1 VSAVKSMLLRTGLLA
16 LTAAAILAPQPA
28 AAGAAVN
35 SEPAWAM
42 TVRSIPTVFPRSDE
56 AAFLEGT
63 EWYVITATNVGG
75 APTDGAVTV
84 TDTLPAGVEPFT
96 NEFRHPYLVNRTGNQ
111 ATNYPCQT
119 SGQLITCEA
128 PEDVPVGESMFVE
141 IPVVASPSAPDQATN
156 IVSISGG
163 GALDKTASTTTEIGS
178 RIPPFG
184 FLGGEA
190 GFSAQLSA
198 ADGSTEARAGA
209 HPYQATFAVGF
220 PTYVPA
226 SGEPYAVGEPET
238 FNFSLPRGFYVNPN
252 AVKVKCTETELE
264 NDQVGGPG
272 CPQASQVGLA
282 LTITRAFG
290 PTPVPF
296 SPKPLYAMAAAPGH
310 PAEFAFDAEAGVYVH
325 VFGHVNAD
333 GEYELAS
340 HAPNIPAKLPL
351 LASIVT
357 LWGNPTDQSHDQMRG
372 LPQNGVGCIGLLPS
386 EHTCPLDPTE
396 RLGTS
401 LLTMPSDCGS
411 GPLSLPGEVSSWIE
425 RGVFDHRTVLATDLT
440 GDPVEVSGCNAP
452 QFTPTISSQATTNLA
467 DSPTG
472 LDFNLHQPQE
482 GSYEGIATA
491 NLKNA
496 SVTLPAGLSI
506 NPSSA
511 NGQSACSVSQV
522 GLTTPVGQAAPI
534 HFDETPQSCPNASKL
549 GTVEVSTPL
558 LEEKLSGAIYLAKP
572 YENPFGN
579 LISIYLAIEDE
590 QTGTIAKLA
599 GKVTPDPVTGQLT
612 ATFAENPELPFE
624 DIDLHFFNGAGAALT
639 TPLAC
644 GTYTTTSTLTPW
656 STPEGADAHPT
667 GSFQTQVAAGGSGNC
682 PSSEANAPNK
692 PAFTA
697 GTIAPEAGAYSPFVL
712 KLSRP
717 DGTQRLTGI
726 DTTLPKGL
734 AAKFAGIPYCS
745 EAQIAQ
751 AQSRSNPNQGAL
763 EQASPSCP
771 AASEVGTVTVGAGS
785 GPTPFY
791 ASGHAYLSG
800 PYKGAPLSLAIITPA
815 IAGPFDLGT
824 VVVRTALYVDPETA
838 QGRAVSDPL
847 PSILQGIP
855 LDIRS
860 IAVKLDRPSF
870 TLNPTSCDPMAITGA
885 ASALSGQSAALT
897 SPFQVGGCS
906 ALKFKPKLK
915 ISLKGGTK
923 RHRFPALKAVL
934 TYPKGNYANIAS
946 AQVTLPHSAFLE
958 QSHIGTV
965 CTRVQFAANAC
976 PKASIYGKARA
987 ITPLLDKPLEGPVY
1001 LRSSSHELPDLVAAL
1016 NGQIDVDLVGRIDTG
1031 KGGGIRNTFEAVPD
1045 APVSKFVL
1053 EMKGGK
1059 KGLLVNSEDICR
1071 KPQRATVSFTGQ
1083 NGKASDAT
1091 PLIANSCGGK
1101 AKKKRGSHGKKGHG
1115 GKK

>member
-1 VSAVKSMLLRTGLLA
+1 VSAVKSLLLRSGLLA
-16 LTAAAILAPQPA
+16 LTTAAILAQPA
-28 AAGAAVN
+28 VAGAAVN
-35 SEPAWAM
+35 NEPAWVM
-42 TVRSIPTVFPRSDE
+42 TVRSTPTVFPRSGE
-56 AAFLEGT
+56 AGFLAGAER
-63 EWYVITATNVGG
+63 YFITATNVGG
-75 APTDGAVTV
+75 APTDGPVTV
-84 TDTLPAGVEPFT
+84 TDTLPAGIEPFT
-96 NEFRHPYLVNRTGNQ
+96 NEFNRPEVLNRTGNQ
-111 ATNYPCQT
+111 SSNYPCQT
-119 SGQLITCEA
+119 SGQLVTCEA
-128 PEDVPVGESMFVE
+128 PEDIPAGESMTVR
-141 IPVVASPSAPDQATN
+141 IPVTALASAPDQVTDSAT
-156 IVSISGG
+156 ISGG
-163 GALDKTASTTTEIGS
+163 GALDKKETTTTEIGS
-178 RIPPFG
+178 RIPSFG
-184 FLGGEA
+184 FLEGEA

-198 ADGSTEARAGA
+198 ADGSADNRAGS
-209 HPYQATFAVGF
+209 HPYQATFTIGF
-220 PTYVPA
+220 PNFVPGN
-226 SGEPYAVGEPET
+226 GELYAVGEPET

-252 AVKVKCTETELE
+252 AVKVKCTEIELE
-264 NDQVGGPG
+264 SDLVGQVG
-272 CPQASQVGLA
+272 CPPASQVGLVV
-282 LTITRAFG
+282 TISRFLG
-290 PTPVPF
+290 SRPTPF
-296 SPKPLYAMAAAPGH
+296 EAKPLYAMAAAPGH
-310 PAEFAFDAEAGVYVH
+310 PAEFAFDAENAVYVH
-325 VFGHVNAD
+325 LFGHVNAD

-340 HAPNIPAKLPL
+340 QAPNIPAKLPL

-372 LPQNGVGCIGLLPS
+372 LARAGCIGTTPAEL
-386 EHTCPLDPTE
+386 ECPTE

-401 LLTMPSDCGS
+401 LLTMPSDCRPE
-411 GPLSLPGEVSSWIE
+411 PLSLPGEVSSWVE
-425 RGVFDHRTVLATDLT
+425 PGVFDHRTVLATDLA
-440 GDPVEVSGCNAP
+440 GDPIEVTGCNAP
-452 QFTPTISSQATTNLA
+452 EFTPTISAKATTNVA

-572 YENPFGN
+572 FENPFGN
-579 LISIYLAIEDE
+579 LISIYLAVEDE
-590 QTGTIAKLA
+590 QTGIVSKLA

-612 ATFAENPELPFE
+612 ATFSENPELPFE

-656 STPEGADAHPT
+656 STPEGQDAHPT

-682 PSSEANAPNK
+682 PTSEADAPNK

-697 GTIAPEAGAYSPFVL
+697 GTIAPQAGAYSPFVL
-712 KLSRP
+712 RLARP
-717 DGTQRLTGI
+717 DGAQRLTGI

-745 EAQIAQ
+745 DAQIAQ

-763 EQASPSCP
+763 EQSNPSCP

-785 GPTPFY
+785 GPTPTY
-791 ASGHAYLSG
+791 VSGHAYLAG
-800 PYKGAPLSLAIITPA
+800 PYKGAPLSLAVITPA
-815 IAGPFDLGT
+815 IAGPFDLGA

-847 PSILQGIP
+847 PSIIAGVP

-860 IAVKLDRPSF
+860 VAIKLDRPGGF
-870 TLNPTSCDPMAITGA
+870 TLNPTSCDPKSLTGA
-885 ASALSGQSAALT
+885 ATALTGQSATLT

-906 ALKFKPKLK
+906 ALKFKPNLK

-934 TYPKGNYANIAS
+934 TYPKGANANIAS

-958 QSHIGTV
+958 QGHIGTV
-965 CTRVQFAANAC
+965 CTRVQFAANDC
-976 PKASIYGKARA
+976 PKASIYGKAKA
-987 ITPLLDKPLEGPVY
+987 ITPLLDQPLEGPVY

-1016 NGQIDVDLVGRIDTG
+1016 HGQIDVDLAGRIDTG

-1071 KPQRATVSFTGQ
+1071 KPQRASVSFTGQ
-1083 NGKASDAT
+1083 NGKAFDAT
-1091 PLIANSCGGK
+1091 PLIANSCKGK
-1101 AKKKRGSHGKKGHG
+1101 AKKKHAKKGSHSKKG
-1115 GKK
+1115 GKGK

>member
-1 VSAVKSMLLRTGLLA
+1 MSAVKSMLLRTGLLA
-16 LTAAAILAPQPA
+16 LAAAAILAPQPA

-35 SEPAWAM
+35 NEAAWAM
-42 TVRSIPTVFPRSDE
+42 TVRSTPTVFPRSDE
-56 AAFLEGT
+56 AGFLEGT
-63 EWYVITATNVGG
+63 ETYFITATNVGG
-75 APTDGAVTV
+75 APTDGPVSV
-84 TDTLPAGVEPFT
+84 TDTLPVGVEPVMEQFSY
-96 NEFRHPYLVNRTGNQ
+96 PLLVNRTGNL
-111 ATNYPCQT
+111 ATEYRCQV
-119 SGQLITCEA
+119 SGQVVTCEA
-128 PEDVPVGESMFVE
+128 PEDVPAGESMTVA
-141 IPVVASPSAPDQATN
+141 IPVNALPSAPDQVTN
-156 IVSISGG
+156 SVTLSGG
-163 GALDKTASTTTEIGS
+163 GAPDKTASTTTEIGS

-198 ADGSTEARAGA
+198 ADGSAEGRAGA
-209 HPYQATFAVGF
+209 HPYQATFTLGIPSFVAPNGQLF
-220 PTYVPA
+220 
-226 SGEPYAVGEPET
+226 AVGEPET

-252 AVKVKCTETELE
+252 AVKVKCTEAELE
-264 NDQVGGPG
+264 DDQLGRPG
-272 CPQASQVGLA
+272 CPPASQVGVA
-282 LTITRAFG
+282 LVITRAVG
-290 PTPVPF
+290 YEPIPF
-296 SPKPLYAMAAAPGH
+296 PPKPLFAMAAAPGH

-357 LWGNPTDQSHDQMRG
+357 LWGSPTDQSHDQMRG
-372 LPQNGVGCIGLLPS
+372 GRLAGGCIGAPPEEL
-386 EHTCPLDPTE
+386 ECPTE

-401 LLTMPSDCGS
+401 LLTMPNDCGS
-411 GPLSLPGEVSSWIE
+411 GPLSLPGEVSSWVE

-452 QFTPTISSQATTNLA
+452 QFTPTISSRATTNVA

-496 SVTLPAGLSI
+496 QVTLPAGLSI

-511 NGQSACSVSQV
+511 NGQSACSVSQI
-522 GLTTPVGQAAPI
+522 GLSTPVGQGAPI

-656 STPEGADAHPT
+656 STPEGADAHPS
-667 GSFQTQVAAGGSGNC
+667 GSFATQVAAGGSGNC

-712 KLSRP
+712 RLARP

-745 EAQIAQ
+745 DAQIAQ
-751 AQSRSNPNQGAL
+751 AQARSNPNQGAL
-763 EQASPSCP
+763 EQSNPSCP

-785 GPTPFY
+785 GPTPVY
-791 ASGHAYLSG
+791 VSGHAYLAG

-815 IAGPFDLGT
+815 VAGPFDLGA
-824 VVVRTALYVDPETA
+824 VVVRTALYIDPETA

-860 IAVKLDRPSF
+860 IAVKLGRPGF
-870 TLNPTSCDPMAITGA
+870 TLNPTNCDPKSLTG
-885 ASALSGQSAALT
+885 SATALTGQSAALS
-897 SPFQVGGCS
+897 SPFQVGGCN
-906 ALKFKPKLK
+906 ALGFKPNLK

-958 QSHIGTV
+958 QGHIGTV

-976 PKASIYGKARA
+976 PKASIYGKAKA
-987 ITPLLDKPLEGPVY
+987 LTPLLDQPLEGPVY

-1053 EMKGGK
+1053 EMQGGK

-1083 NGKASDAT
+1083 NGKAFDTT
-1091 PLIANSCGGK
+1091 PLIANSCKGK
-1101 AKKKRGSHGKKGHG
+1101 AKKKHAKKGSHGKKGHG
-1115 GKK
+1115 GK